1 MSLLSD
7 RLATLADLDWE
18 ERQRHLAI
26 GMLAG
31 NVFDW
36 GAKEVAIVMETKGL
50 DFSEALKMIGPR
62 PWLMDSLDEWVER
75 LRGERK
81 MAGASRI
88 LEISDL

>member
-1 MSLLSD
+1 MALLSS
-7 RLATLADLDWE
+7 RLDTLGNLEWE
-18 ERQRHLAI
+18 DRQRHLAV

-62 PWLMDSLDEWVER
+62 PWLMDSLDEWVLR
-75 LRGERK
+75 LREGIEDQ
-81 MAGASRI
+81 S
-88 LEISDL
+88 LVF